1 LVDLAQSEKVS
12 KHLDGTQN
20 KLKLHRLFCDM
31 ESDWECRAD
40 TGKLGDW
47 QLTPEGYLVAVAKI
61 ARIGIQEYTNPDGTT
76 RREFRPPEEVANRD
90 SLRTLCDLPISIE
103 HPPAMLDSSNARQFA
118 VGWNGSVSYDNG
130 FVSTRVKLIDQQ
142 SVKNALDGERIE
154 LSVGYLTKLDWTPGT
169 WEGQRYDAVQ
179 RQIKGNHIALT
190 VKARGGSELRLYPEH
205 DLAHQDSGIPEK
217 NWQVSEPNWGD
228 LEIRFDNLRIKVG
241 GGSIVEMYKA
251 EELQQMSK
259 DDLINLVAELQS
271 DIAGKEEELSE
282 VKDSTA
288 HLEGRIAAYEDS
300 LSVSSSLDNRSDS
313 DSTTN
318 RRVKEKQIQITEL
331 EGRLDSAERDN
342 AAFRRQLDDAK
353 SKVQRLNSELTIV
366 RDAQEKAITTQRE
379 AWIKAW
385 NEALPFLPKIA
396 VSEPDY
402 TLDSVGIMRLA
413 LQNSRPALNL
423 DSLVQSASNPDDVI
437 RTAFSVMVAEG
448 VPKPSADRG
457 FMSQFIDQAKND
469 SGSYQS
475 DSIEKIRQEQ
485 SARVQDAWK
494 VRN

>member
-1 LVDLAQSEKVS
+1 MSKVLEK
-12 KHLDGTQN
+12 T
-20 KLKLHRLFCDM
+20 
-31 ESDWECRAD
+31 DWEYRAD
-40 TGKLGDW
+40 SGKLGEW
-47 QLTPEGYLVAVAKI
+47 QLTPEGYLVANAKI
-61 ARIGIQEYTNPDGTT
+61 ARIGIQEYPNPDGTI

-90 SLRTLCDLPISIE
+90 SLKTLCDLPISIE

-118 VGWNGSVSYDNG
+118 VGWNGSVSYDGG
-130 FVSTRVKLIDQQ
+130 FVSTKVKLIDQHA
-142 SVKNALDGERIE
+142 VKDALDGGRIE
-154 LSVGYLTKLDWTPGT
+154 LSVGYVTKLDWTPGV
-169 WEGQRYDAVQ
+169 WKGQRYDAVQ

-190 VKARGGSELRLYPEH
+190 IKARGGSELRLYSGLVDPEPH
-205 DLAHQDSGIPEK
+205 KDSENLEK
-217 NWQVSEPNWGD
+217 CWQISEPRWTD
-228 LEIRFDNLRIKVG
+228 LEVRLDNLHIKVG
-241 GGSIVEMYKA
+241 GESNMKMYEDDDLQAMSRSELIDLVVEMQSGMAEKD
-251 EELQQMSK
+251 EEL
-259 DDLINLVAELQS
+259 NET
-271 DIAGKEEELSE
+271 
-282 VKDSTA
+282 KDSA
-288 HLEGRIAAYEDS
+288 AYWQGRTAAYEDS
-300 LSVSSSLDNRSDS
+300 LSVESDLSRSDS
-313 DSTTN
+313 DSATN

-342 AAFRRQLDDAK
+342 NALRRQLDDAK
-353 SKVQRLNSELTIV
+353 SRVQRLDSELTIV
-366 RDAQEKAITTQRE
+366 RDTQEKAITTQRE

-396 VSEPDY
+396 ISEPDY

-448 VPKPSADRG
+448 VSKPSAERG
-457 FMSQFIDQAKND
+457 FMSQFIDQAKNND
-469 SGSYQS
+469 FSYQV

>member
-1 LVDLAQSEKVS
+1 MILVS
-12 KHLDGTQN
+12 KVLEKT
-20 KLKLHRLFCDM
+20 
-31 ESDWECRAD
+31 DWEYRAD
-40 TGKLGDW
+40 SGKLGEW
-47 QLTPEGYLVAVAKI
+47 QLTPEGYLVANAKI
-61 ARIGIQEYTNPDGTT
+61 ARIGIQEYPNPDGTV

-90 SLRTLCDLPISIE
+90 SLKTLCDLPISIE

-118 VGWNGSVSYDNG
+118 VGWNGSVSYDGG
-130 FVSTRVKLIDQQ
+130 FVSTKVKLIDQHA
-142 SVKNALDGERIE
+142 VKNALDGGRIE
-154 LSVGYLTKLDWTPGT
+154 LSVGYITKLDWTPGV
-169 WEGQRYDAVQ
+169 WQGQRYDAVQ

-190 VKARGGSELRLYPEH
+190 VKARGGPDLRLYSGVANPELH
-205 DLAHQDSGIPEK
+205 KDSESLEK
-217 NWQVSEPNWGD
+217 CWQISEPRWTNSEVR
-228 LEIRFDNLRIKVG
+228 LDNLHIKVG
-241 GGSIVEMYKA
+241 GESDMKMYQDEDLQAMAKSELIDLVVEMQSGIA
-251 EELQQMSK
+251 E
-259 DDLINLVAELQS
+259 
-271 DIAGKEEELSE
+271 KEEELSE
-282 VKDSTA
+282 TKDSA
-288 HLEGRIAAYEDS
+288 AYWQGRTAAYEDS
-300 LSVSSSLDNRSDS
+300 LSVESDLSRSDS
-313 DSTTN
+313 DNATN

-353 SKVQRLNSELTIV
+353 SRVQRLDSELTIV
-366 RDAQEKAITTQRE
+366 QDAQERAITTQRE

-396 VSEPDY
+396 VNEPDY

-448 VPKPSADRG
+448 IPKPSAERG

-469 SGSYQS
+469 SGSYQT

-485 SARVQDAWK
+485 SAKVQDAWK

>member
-1 LVDLAQSEKVS
+1 LTNLAQSEKVS
-12 KHLDGTQN
+12 KHLNATQN

-76 RREFRPPEEVANRD
+76 RREFRPPEEVASRD
-90 SLRTLCDLPISIE
+90 SLKTLCDLPISIE
-103 HPPAMLDSSNARQFA
+103 HPPVMLDSSNARQFA
-118 VGWNGSVSYDNG
+118 VGWNGPVSYDNG
-130 FVSTRVKLIDQQ
+130 FVSTKVKLIDQQ

-154 LSVGYLTKLDWTPGT
+154 LSVGYLTRLDWTPGT
-169 WEGQRYDAVQ
+169 WEGQNYDAIQ

-190 VKARGGSELRLYPEH
+190 VRARGGSDLRLYPGH
-205 DLAHQDSGIPEK
+205 DQMHQDSGIPEK

-228 LEIRFDNLRIKVG
+228 TEVRLDNLHIKVG
-241 GGSIVEMYKA
+241 GGESIMNTYKA
-251 EELQQMSK
+251 EDLQQMSK
-259 DDLINLVAELQS
+259 DDLIGLVTEMQS

-282 VKDSTA
+282 VKDSAA

-300 LSVSSSLDNRSDS
+300 LSVESDLSRSDS
-313 DSTTN
+313 DSATN

-353 SKVQRLNSELTIV
+353 SRVQRLDSELTIV
-366 RDAQEKAITTQRE
+366 RDAQEKAVTTQRE

-396 VSEPDY
+396 ISEPDC

-475 DSIEKIRQEQ
+475 DSIEKIRQEE
-485 SARVQDAWK
+485 STRVQDAWK

>member
-1 LVDLAQSEKVS
+1 VS
-12 KHLDGTQN
+12 KVLEKT
-20 KLKLHRLFCDM
+20 
-31 ESDWECRAD
+31 DWEYRAD
-40 TGKLGDW
+40 SGKLGEW
-47 QLTPEGYLVAVAKI
+47 QLTPEGYLVANAKI
-61 ARIGIQEYTNPDGTT
+61 ARIGIQEYPNPDGTV

-90 SLRTLCDLPISIE
+90 SLKTLCDLPISIE

-118 VGWNGSVSYDNG
+118 VGWNGSVSYDGG
-130 FVSTRVKLIDQQ
+130 FVSTKVKLIDQHA
-142 SVKNALDGERIE
+142 VKDALDGGRIE
-154 LSVGYLTKLDWTPGT
+154 LSVGYITKLDWTPGV
-169 WEGQRYDAVQ
+169 WQGQRYDAVQ

-190 VKARGGSELRLYPEH
+190 VKARGGSDLRLYSGVANPELH
-205 DLAHQDSGIPEK
+205 KDSENLEK
-217 NWQVSEPNWGD
+217 CWQISEPRWTNSEVR
-228 LEIRFDNLRIKVG
+228 LDNLHIKVG
-241 GGSIVEMYKA
+241 GESNMDIYQDEDLQAMSKGELIDLVVEMQSGMAEKD
-251 EELQQMSK
+251 EEL
-259 DDLINLVAELQS
+259 NET
-271 DIAGKEEELSE
+271 
-282 VKDSTA
+282 KDSA
-288 HLEGRIAAYEDS
+288 AYWQGRTAAYEDS
-300 LSVSSSLDNRSDS
+300 LSVESDLSRSDS
-313 DSTTN
+313 DNATN
-318 RRVKEKQIQITEL
+318 RRVKEKQIRITEL
-331 EGRLDSAERDN
+331 EGRLDSTERDN

-353 SKVQRLNSELTIV
+353 SRVQRLDSELTIV

-379 AWIKAW
+379 VWIKAW

-396 VSEPDY
+396 ISEPDY

-448 VPKPSADRG
+448 VSKPSAERG

-485 SARVQDAWK
+485 SVRVQDAWK